1 MHTISCTCWSHFLQF
16 EHDLMCVTAAALGFP
31 SFSFLFPVELFPG
44 GRERVYTY
52 LVRRAAARS
61 VSAARLASGDWG
73 PEGPRGT
80 GAPWHSGSRAPPP
93 TPPPWHRQSRP
104 KLSALFVA
112 VVQCARGYPGV
123 GVYPRRTVA
132 AAGCTGSTRR
142 HAHTDKHERTDTHT
156 PFVIASAGN
165 QRRDSRAAS
174 KWTSLCAKNTLTDA
188 RAAAALH
195 SVRGSE

>member
-1 MHTISCTCWSHFLQF
+1 M
-16 EHDLMCVTAAALGFP
+16 
-31 SFSFLFPVELFPG
+31 
-44 GRERVYTY
+44 YTY

-132 AAGCTGSTRR
+132 AAGCDYWGAPDPRAEDTHTQTSTN
-142 HAHTDKHERTDTHT
+142 AQTHT

-174 KWTSLCAKNTLTDA
+174 KWTSLCAKNTLTGA